1 MNAPKYPHEVNA
13 QEKAYEFVKEGILT
27 LSFQP
32 NAHLSA
38 VSLAQALGMSRTP
51 IREALSR
58 LDQEGLVFKGS
69 NNGFYVRAIRLK
81 EVIDTYRVRE
91 ALEVEAALEA
101 LPLIDSEILEKLGS
115 LIRESKALID
125 SPDDRQFLVVNRKFH
140 KQIQDATKNEV
151 FSLLMGPIH
160 DRVRLIGA
168 ILIKKYASRKKE
180 VFNENEEIYLALVK
194 KDPVALESAVRI
206 HVRKAR
212 EHAAKLLIEDGQ
224 QLVLGAD

>member
-1 MNAPKYPHEVNA
+1 
-13 QEKAYEFVKEGILT
+13 
-27 LSFQP
+27 
-32 NAHLSA
+32 
-38 VSLAQALGMSRTP
+38 
-51 IREALSR
+51 
-58 LDQEGLVFKGS
+58 
-69 NNGFYVRAIRLK
+69 
-81 EVIDTYRVRE
+81 
-91 ALEVEAALEA
+91 
-101 LPLIDSEILEKLGS
+101 
-115 LIRESKALID
+115 
-125 SPDDRQFLVVNRKFH
+125 
-140 KQIQDATKNEV
+140 
-151 FSLLMGPIH
+151 MGPIH

>member
-1 MNAPKYPHEVNA
+1 VNAQKKILNVNA
-13 QEKAYEFVKEGILT
+13 QEKAYEFVREGILT
-27 LSFQP
+27 LSFKP
-32 NAHLSA
+32 NTHLSA
-38 VSLAQALGMSRTP
+38 VSLAQTLGMSRTP

-58 LDQEGLVFKGS
+58 LDQEGLVYKGQS
-69 NNGFYVRAIRLK
+69 NGFYVRAIRLK

-101 LPLIDSEILEKLGS
+101 LPLIDSQTLEKLGS
-115 LIRESKALID
+115 LLKESKALID
-125 SPDDRQFLVVNRKFH
+125 SPDDAEFLVINRKFH
-140 KQIQDATKNEV
+140 KQIQDATKNDV

-168 ILIKKYASRKKE
+168 ILIRKYAARKRE
-180 VFNENEEIYLALVK
+180 VFNENQDIYLALVK

-212 EHAAKLLIEDGQ
+212 EHATKLLIEDSQ
-224 QLVLGAD
+224 QLVIGTD